1 MQRRA
6 HSRPRHPLLRW
17 QHPPSTHSQP
27 RGHHGLPSSLVWAPA
42 ARRQH
47 RPPLNQAGAATEG
60 QRGGEQDSNAG
71 EAGIQLLARAREE
84 GARRGPHQGAHGPCG
99 SALSTALVAAHPA
112 SPPSLAPGDWPGPS
126 CSPAG
131 SEGTMRACEQGG
143 SHGPGVSEGTGL
155 RPTALLTGLARNKS
169 TTCAREGT
177 LPHFNNLGTCL
188 PQDALPRTDLVRPS
202 DSAPQQCHP
211 QFLSVLQLCLQ
222 GSLPADTQ
230 VPAPGSPTAVS
241 ATDGPL
247 LEAPVMHR
255 PKHTSISK
263 PV

>member
-6 HSRPRHPLLRW
+6 HSRPCHPFLRW

-47 RPPLNQAGAATEG
+47 RPPLSQAGAATEG
-60 QRGGEQDSNAG
+60 QGGGEQDSNAG
-71 EAGIQLLARAREE
+71 EAGIQPLARAREE

-126 CSPAG
+126 CSPAA

-177 LPHFNNLGTCL
+177 PPHFNNLGTCL

-202 DSAPQQCHP
+202 DSASQQCHP
-211 QFLSVLQLCLQ
+211 QFLSLSFSCVYGGACLQ
-222 GSLPADTQ
+222 TQ
-230 VPAPGSPTAVS
+230 VPAPGSP
-241 ATDGPL
+241 
-247 LEAPVMHR
+247 HR
-255 PKHTSISK
+255 CLRN
-263 PV
+263 